1 MEGRELSHP
10 SLYNGSA
17 LEFIAGTCQATPMR
31 FPHLPAALLGVCFF
45 TSCATRPTE
54 HPVEAASAA
63 PAEEFKLPKR
73 EARPALIPI
82 ALQPNVEAKAETP
95 PAPLPV
101 EPTRAEKIIRL
112 VQNGGLIQAD
122 RNTLVFSKFRKA
134 PDSQTSLYEDAIILG
149 RLRRQ
154 LKQVKALPDDVLSS
168 ATIRDARAY
177 LVLDDGIALLPAA
190 GAIDAALKTAGVAA
204 VHARIFSPMR
214 L

>member
-1 MEGRELSHP
+1 
-10 SLYNGSA
+10 
-17 LEFIAGTCQATPMR
+17 MR

-45 TSCATRPTE
+45 TSCATRPPE
-54 HPVEAASAA
+54 HPSEAASAA
-63 PAEEFKLPKR
+63 PAEEPKGR
-73 EARPALIPI
+73 KPGARPALIPI
-82 ALQPNVEAKAETP
+82 ALKPNVEAISETP

-134 PDSQTSLYEDAIILG
+134 PGSQTSLYEDAIILG

-177 LVLDDGIALLPAA
+177 LMLDDGIAILPAA

-204 VHARIFSPMR
+204 VHARIFAPMR
-214 L
+214 LSVMVSLRRFLSASAVHADKGC